1 MKNLKRKSDID
12 RNKQTSKNRLE
23 ARKATVVP
31 DLEISA
37 LTKQQK
43 DDTTSKALKLFNEK
57 LLQIRKLNEGRV
69 IVVSIAVTAEG
80 LLPSRK
86 KVGSSIVKEMEQASL
101 WSGTGMANLVRLV
114 SCNGETYYKTYTYR
128 AESVW
133 SSWGTSIQCRRKQ
146 AACLAR

>member
-43 DDTTSKALKLFNEK
+43 DDATLLRRLSNYSTRNYSK
-57 LLQIRKLNEGRV
+57 
-69 IVVSIAVTAEG
+69 S
-80 LLPSRK
+80 
-86 KVGSSIVKEMEQASL
+86 
-101 WSGTGMANLVRLV
+101 
-114 SCNGETYYKTYTYR
+114 
-128 AESVW
+128 ES
-133 SSWGTSIQCRRKQ
+133 
-146 AACLAR
+146 